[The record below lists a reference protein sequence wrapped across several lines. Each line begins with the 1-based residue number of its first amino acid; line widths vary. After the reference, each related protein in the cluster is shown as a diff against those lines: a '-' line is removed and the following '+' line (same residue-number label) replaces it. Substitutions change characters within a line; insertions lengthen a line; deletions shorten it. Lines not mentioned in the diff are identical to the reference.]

1 MRFENLYFVKNF
13 LDLKYR
19 LGPHAFLI
27 VKELIDAFKN
37 DNSLTTIILSATL
50 IDVIK
55 NENSEVFQNL
65 SGVEINTAFSS
76 REANWLRQRRNEVI
90 HHEGPTDGLLGNDDD
105 YKKLS
110 DDANKSIKIIS
121 NLLNMII
128 K

>member
-1 MRFENLYFVKNF
+1 MRFENLYIVKNL

-19 LGPHAFLI
+19 LGPHAFMI

-37 DNSLTTIILSATL
+37 DNPLTTIILSATL

-65 SGVEINTAFSS
+65 SGIQINAVFSS

-90 HHEGPTDGLLGNDDD
+90 HHKGPTDGLLGNDDD

-110 DDANKSIKIIS
+110 NDANKSIKIIS
-121 NLLNMII
+121 NLLNMIM

>member
-1 MRFENLYFVKNF
+1 MRFENLYIVKNL

-19 LGPHAFLI
+19 LGPHAFMI

-37 DNSLTTIILSATL
+37 DNPLTTIILSATL

-65 SGVEINTAFSS
+65 SGIQINTAFSS
-76 REANWLRQRRNEVI
+76 REVNWLRQRRNEVI
-90 HHEGPTDGLLGNDDD
+90 HHKGPTDGLLGNDDD

-110 DDANKSIKIIS
+110 NDANKSIKIIS
-121 NLLNMII
+121 NLLNMIM

>member
-1 MRFENLYFVKNF
+1 M
-13 LDLKYR
+13 
-19 LGPHAFLI
+19 I
-27 VKELIDAFKN
+27 VKELIAASKN
-37 DNSLTTIILSATL
+37 NNFLTSIILSATL

-55 NENSEVFQNL
+55 NENSRIFQNL
-65 SGVEINTAFSS
+65 NGVEINTAFSS

-110 DDANKSIKIIS
+110 EDAKKSIEIIS

>member
-1 MRFENLYFVKNF
+1 MRFENLYIVKNL

-19 LGPHAFLI
+19 LGPHAFMI

-37 DNSLTTIILSATL
+37 DNPLTTIILSATL

-65 SGVEINTAFSS
+65 SGIQINTVFSS

-90 HHEGPTDGLLGNDDD
+90 HHKGPTDGLLGNDDD

-110 DDANKSIKIIS
+110 NDANKSIKIIS
-121 NLLNMII
+121 NLLNMIM

>member
-13 LDLKYR
+13 LDLKYC

-27 VKELIDAFKN
+27 IKELIDATKN

-55 NENSEVFQNL
+55 NENSNVIQNL
-65 SGVEINTAFSS
+65 SGIEINRAFSS

-90 HHEGPTDGLLGNDDD
+90 HHEGPTDGLLGNEED

-110 DDANKSIKIIS
+110 EDANKSINIVS
-121 NLLNMII
+121 NLLNMIV

>member
-1 MRFENLYFVKNF
+1 MRFENLYIVKNL

-19 LGPHAFLI
+19 LGPHAFMI

-37 DNSLTTIILSATL
+37 DNPLTTIILSATL

-65 SGVEINTAFSS
+65 SGIQINTAFSS

-90 HHEGPTDGLLGNDDD
+90 HHKGPTDGLLGNDDD

-121 NLLNMII
+121 NVLNMIM

>member
-1 MRFENLYFVKNF
+1 MRFENLYIVKNL
-13 LDLKYR
+13 LDLKYH
-19 LGPHAFLI
+19 LGPHAFMI

-37 DNSLTTIILSATL
+37 DNPLTTIILSATL

-65 SGVEINTAFSS
+65 SGIQINTAFSS

-90 HHEGPTDGLLGNDDD
+90 HHKGPTDGLLGNDDD

-110 DDANKSIKIIS
+110 NDANKSIKIIS
-121 NLLNMII
+121 NLLNMIM

>member
-27 VKELIDAFKN
+27 VKELIAASKN

-55 NENSEVFQNL
+55 NENSKIFQNL
-65 SGVEINTAFSS
+65 NGIEINTAFFSL
-76 REANWLRQRRNEVI
+76 EANWLRKRRNEVI

-105 YKKLS
+105 FKKLS
-110 DDANKSIKIIS
+110 EDAKKSIEIIS
-121 NLLNMII
+121 NLFNKII

>member
-1 MRFENLYFVKNF
+1 MRFENLYIVKNL

-19 LGPHAFLI
+19 LGPHAFMI

-37 DNSLTTIILSATL
+37 DNPLTTIILSATL

-65 SGVEINTAFSS
+65 SGIQINTAFSS

-90 HHEGPTDGLLGNDDD
+90 HHKGPTDGLLGNDDD
-105 YKKLS
+105 IKKLS
-110 DDANKSIKIIS
+110 NDANKSIKIIS
-121 NLLNMII
+121 HLLNMIM

>member
-1 MRFENLYFVKNF
+1 MRFENLYIVKNL

-19 LGPHAFLI
+19 LGPHAFMI

-37 DNSLTTIILSATL
+37 DNPLTTIILSATL

-65 SGVEINTAFSS
+65 SGIQINTAFSS

-90 HHEGPTDGLLGNDDD
+90 HHKGPSDGLLGNDDD

-110 DDANKSIKIIS
+110 NDANKSIKIIS
-121 NLLNMII
+121 NLLNMIM

>member
-1 MRFENLYFVKNF
+1 MRFENLYIVKNL

-19 LGPHAFLI
+19 LGPHAFMI

-37 DNSLTTIILSATL
+37 DNPLTTIILSATL

-65 SGVEINTAFSS
+65 SGIQINTAFSS

-90 HHEGPTDGLLGNDDD
+90 HHRGPTDGLLGNDDD

-121 NLLNMII
+121 NLLNMIM

>member
-1 MRFENLYFVKNF
+1 MRFENLYIVKNL

-19 LGPHAFLI
+19 LGPHAFMI

-37 DNSLTTIILSATL
+37 DNPLTTIILSATL

-65 SGVEINTAFSS
+65 SGIQINTAFSS

-90 HHEGPTDGLLGNDDD
+90 HHKGPTDGLLGNDDD

-110 DDANKSIKIIS
+110 NDANKSIKIIS
-121 NLLNMII
+121 HLLNMIM

>member
-13 LDLKYR
+13 LDLKYC
-19 LGPHAFLI
+19 LGLHAFLI
-27 VKELIDAFKN
+27 IKELIDATKN

-55 NENSEVFQNL
+55 NENSNVIQNL
-65 SGVEINTAFSS
+65 SGIEINRAFSS

-90 HHEGPTDGLLGNDDD
+90 HHEGPTDGLLGNEED

-110 DDANKSIKIIS
+110 EDANKSIKIVS
-121 NLLNMII
+121 NLLNMIV

>member
-1 MRFENLYFVKNF
+1 MRFENLYIVKNL

-19 LGPHAFLI
+19 LGPHAFMI

-37 DNSLTTIILSATL
+37 DNPLTTIILSATL

-65 SGVEINTAFSS
+65 SGIQINAAFSS

-90 HHEGPTDGLLGNDDD
+90 HHKGPTDGLLGNDDD

-110 DDANKSIKIIS
+110 NDANKSIKIIS
-121 NLLNMII
+121 NLLNMIM

>member
-1 MRFENLYFVKNF
+1 MRFENLYFVKNL

-27 VKELIDAFKN
+27 VKELISASKN

-65 SGVEINTAFSS
+65 TGVEINMAFSS
-76 REANWLRQRRNEVI
+76 REVN
-90 HHEGPTDGLLGNDDD
+90 
-105 YKKLS
+105 
-110 DDANKSIKIIS
+110 
-121 NLLNMII
+121 
-128 K
+128 